1 MKNYKQLLRELPS
14 KSVVV
19 SLGSFNPP
27 SVGHELQIKVVRK
40 LASQC
45 KADHIVFVSPQQD
58 SKKNPLE
65 VGKKISYLELF
76 FPNTRFTPAKED
88 TKTFLDVVKSLNGK
102 YKNVLFVVCSDKVN
116 DYKKVLQQHNNKQ
129 YRFENIDVVSAG
141 SNDPDS
147 DDRLRSLA
155 SKGNYLSFKSHLPT
169 TVRDLDGKRL
179 MNDIRIGLGLEPIK
193 EQINLVKD
201 QLREQYFRGQIFNEG
216 DIVESENRVF
226 QIVKRGSNH
235 LLLQDETGS
244 KMSKWIQDVQPSER
258 EFMLNEDLQTSG
270 TGKTGGESA
279 TAKTAEN
286 QRKMLELKAK
296 QAKQIEDVK
305 ERQERETQMAR
316 DSMKEGYTIP
326 KTLMSLHDFRKT
338 LKMGQKPIAVDNDK
352 ETESD
357 IDAEVGAVSA
367 PRSEVGG
374 QHMSSVNPHDETVR
388 RMKVKYHLGESKLNP
403 NDPHGDYK
411 EKSKTLHQLSLDKNV
426 DQAAVTQRKLDLE
439 KEYSK
444 LKEETLD
451 QQGTRK
457 AQLKRFKDQAA
468 QAQLGTGCVK
478 EDTYKGLEKE
488 DKPGKKSTEFKG
500 TRNSVTGKT
509 VEGWKD
515 EKKPVAEEYEDIN
528 EEEFI
533 ALVEADLDNL
543 DEDAYYEAYDDE
555 ELAIIDEET
564 GEELEAVAEEAEL
577 DNPMIVEV
585 LSRIERIKAKAR
597 MRRSKAKRERRHA
610 VAIRQLSTPQVANK
624 RARRLAIS
632 AMKKRLLRGQ
642 NPAKVSVG
650 QKERVERFIAQR
662 KKIVDRLSARMVSR
676 VKQIEKARLQHKKF
690 TKPNNGVSF

>member
-19 SLGSFNPP
+19 SIGSFNPP

-40 LASQC
+40 LASQT
-45 KADHIVFVSPQQD
+45 KADHIVFVSSQQD

-65 VGKKISYLELF
+65 IGKKISYLELF
-76 FPNTRFTPAKED
+76 FPNTRFVPTKEN

-141 SNDPDS
+141 SQDPDF

-201 QLREQYFRGQIFNEG
+201 QLREQYFRGEIFSEG
-216 DIVESENRVF
+216 DIVESDNKVL

-235 LLLQDETGS
+235 LLLQDETGT

-270 TGKTGGESA
+270 SGKTGGESA

-305 ERQERETQMAR
+305 ERQERETQMTR
-316 DSMKEGYTIP
+316 DSMKEGYTVP

-338 LKMGQKPIAVDNDK
+338 MKMGQKPIAVDNDK

-357 IDAEVGAVSA
+357 IDASSNATNA
-367 PRSEVGG
+367 PNQSEVGG
-374 QHMSSVNPHDETVR
+374 QHMSSSSPHDENLR
-388 RMKVKYHLGESKLNP
+388 RMKVKYHLGEET
-403 NDPHGDYK
+403 K
-411 EKSKTLHQLSLDKNV
+411 E
-426 DQAAVTQRKLDLE
+426 
-439 KEYSK
+439 
-444 LKEETLD
+444 
-451 QQGTRK
+451 QQGTRDE
-457 AQLKRFKDQAA
+457 QLKRFKKQAA
-468 QAQLGTGCVK
+468 EAELGTGCVK

-500 TRNSVTGKT
+500 ARNSVTGKT

-515 EKKPVAEEYEDIN
+515 EKKPVAEEFEDIN
-528 EEEFI
+528 EEELETQ
-533 ALVEADLDNL
+533 LVADLAAL
-543 DEDAYYEAYDDE
+543 TEEDFYEAYDDE

-564 GEELEAVAEEAEL
+564 GEELEAVEEEAEL
-577 DNPMIVEV
+577 DQPMIMEV

-597 MRRSKAKRERRHA
+597 MRRSKAKRERRHK

-650 QKERVERFIAQR
+650 QKERMERFIAQR